1 MMEKKRNKNNL
12 GLLIGLNSKLP
23 RFLGVLVFVSTVCL
37 IGSTLVLVYPD
48 SFNKYVKAFS
58 PNVYDEEITTQSTD
72 LNRLI
77 SVRYQAVN
85 TPKSAKIDVISHLSN
100 QLVYSVSQVD
110 LSQRLSYS
118 FNIDLPGGDY
128 ILRVS
133 APTIQIQTV
142 TFSIDSNR
150 DSILV
155 NLGTFNLLGA
165 DYLGA
170 EDINQDGVINTLDMQ
185 ALLMSVN

>member
-1 MMEKKRNKNNL
+1 MEKKRNKNNL
-12 GLLIGLNSKLP
+12 GLPIGLNSKLP
-23 RFLGVLVFVSTVCL
+23 RFLGVLVSVSAICL
-37 IGSTLVLVYPD
+37 IGSTFALIYPD
-48 SFNKYVKAFS
+48 NFNEYVKAFS
-58 PNVYDEEITTQSTD
+58 SNVYEEKITTQSTNP
-72 LNRLI
+72 NRLI

-85 TPKSAKIDVISHLSN
+85 TPKSAKIDVMAYPDN
-100 QLVYSVSQVD
+100 QLVYSASQVD

-118 FNIDLPGGDY
+118 FNVDLPGGDY

-133 APTIQIQTV
+133 APTTQTQTV

-165 DYLGA
+165 DYLGV

-185 ALLMSVN
+185 ALLMGVN